1 MSLCSAVEGEEDLSS
16 RMMMTSNSTSHSIG
30 YDQVE
35 GVSSSSSS
43 SSSSSTTVSSIDE
56 MAMLTKL
63 FNSRS
68 RTVKSI
74 KSSHNKFNTVLTSNT
89 LGVSTILRDMEAYSV
104 NLCSLDDPPDAI
116 RPSLEDVDGR
126 VTRSSE
132 AVLNSTESLLSQK
145 GSDVSSSVTVAVDAS
160 AVGGVQLTSVFS
172 AIHGRE
178 PALTNWNGDFQG

>member
-1 MSLCSAVEGEEDLSS
+1 MSLCSAEEEEEDSSS

-35 GVSSSSSS
+35 GVGSRSSSGSIA
-43 SSSSSTTVSSIDE
+43 TVSSIDE

-68 RTVKSI
+68 RTVKSM
-74 KSSHNKFNTVLTSNT
+74 KSSHNKFNTVLTSST
-89 LGVSTILRDMEAYSV
+89 LGVSTILRDMEACSV
-104 NLCSLDDPPDAI
+104 RSLDDPPDVI
-116 RPSLEDVDGR
+116 RRSLEDIEGR
-126 VTRSSE
+126 VVQSSE
-132 AVLNSTESLLSQK
+132 VVLNSSESLLSQQ
-145 GSDVSSSVTVAVDAS
+145 GSDASSSVTVAVDAS